1 VVSSIPYSLVAFLS
15 RRYLVNE
22 WAIFPDAQYTPFVES
37 PSAWATGLLLPWLV
51 LGVYNSTSYA
61 RFSRGS
67 MVEALS
73 EDFVRTAVAKGVR
86 TRTVTIKHALRAALV
101 PVVTIFGLDFA
112 GLLAGAIFTE
122 YIFQLDGVGRWSLQA
137 INQFDFPAI
146 SATVVTAAAVV
157 VIANLVVDILYSV
170 LDPRVRL
177 V

>member
-1 VVSSIPYSLVAFLS
+1 
-15 RRYLVNE
+15 
-22 WAIFPDAQYTPFVES
+22 
-37 PSAWATGLLLPWLV
+37 
-51 LGVYNSTSYA
+51 
-61 RFSRGS
+61 
-67 MVEALS
+67 MVEALG

-146 SATVVTAAAVV
+146 SATVVTAAAIV